1 MQDIKPSVVLYSG
14 FLLAF
19 TGLAGMYSGF
29 QPLAVFSAPL
39 LWWAYVA
46 LSDSLIFSLKGES
59 LIITRTDDFI
69 WMAFCSCAVWLVFEA
84 ANIRLGLWKYSG
96 LPYSRSYRWAWYF
109 LYGSALLP
117 ALHQSAAFLLPGK
130 ARSPRPGKLSRPSGG
145 ASRAALAA
153 GTAAI
158 LLSSAF
164 PSLLF
169 PLAAPGLLIT
179 AEWLALRTGLP
190 SLWRSRL
197 SGGRKGAAAIA
208 AAGLFCGIVGEIWNL
223 AGGPSRIYAFPFAD
237 GPDLLGMPLAGYAF
251 FPLLALAAFP
261 LHSLSLAARGEG
273 RDLLGNE
280 NNLSLNTPSWL
291 PPAAYPA
298 LFLLYYAA
306 FRLLDAFSVE
316 MFLGW
321 L

>member
-1 MQDIKPSVVLYSG
+1 MGNAKSIAALYSG
-14 FLLAF
+14 FLLALTGLGGIF
-19 TGLAGMYSGF
+19 TGIE
-29 QPLAVFSAPL
+29 PLHAFSAPL

-59 LIITRTDDFI
+59 LIATRTDDFI
-69 WMAFCSCAVWLVFEA
+69 WMTFCSCAVWLVFEA

-109 LYGSALLP
+109 LYGAALLP

-130 ARSPRPGKLSRPSGG
+130 ARPQRPDKLSRPSGG

-153 GTAAI
+153 GTAAL

-179 AEWLALRTGLP
+179 AEWLTLRAGLP
-190 SLWRSRL
+190 SLWRSWL
-197 SGGRKGAAAIA
+197 SGERKGAAAIA
-208 AAGLFCGIVGEIWNL
+208 AAGLFCGIMGEIWNL
-223 AGGPSRIYAFPFAD
+223 AGGPSRIYSFPFAD

-273 RDLLGNE
+273 RDLLGSE
-280 NNLSLNTPSWL
+280 NDRSLNTPSWL

-306 FRLLDAFSVE
+306 FRLLDSFSVE